1 MGNHA
6 TAIAERSAR
15 FNCVVIPSRSFAIIL
30 GLIVTQSLLL
40 LYYCALPQV
49 FAWPIG
55 IAVLGFGAL
64 EGRRLRRIRGLL
76 STRDRRWF
84 WRDYH
89 GAEREFEIYGELV
102 TWRWLLV
109 INGRDTGGSHLRLVL
124 AQDSVAPDD
133 WRKLQMALR
142 FSR

>member
-1 MGNHA
+1 MGNH
-6 TAIAERSAR
+6 TTVIAERSAR
-15 FNCVVIPSRSFAIIL
+15 FNCVVMPSRNLAIIL

-40 LYYCALPQV
+40 LYCCALPPA

-84 WRDYH
+84 WRDHH
-89 GAEREFEIYGELV
+89 GAEREFEICGELV
-102 TWRWLLV
+102 TWHWLLV
-109 INGRDTGGSHLRLVL
+109 INGRDTGGNHLRLVL

-133 WRKLQMALR
+133 WRKLQVALR